1 MKKQSIYLLFIITS
15 IILTSCSNDKDKLYS
30 EIKSIEK
37 TLFADDMGLND
48 SIALEYTIKCDNYAK
63 TYRDDANSPELLFK
77 SGEVLSGLGRY
88 DAAIRRF
95 QDVYNIYPNYKK
107 RPESIFI
114 CGFIFD
120 THLQDKENADYHY
133 NKFIKEYPNHKLYQ
147 EAKTALANSGKSAE
161 ELVREFEAKNKT
173 KQ

>member
-1 MKKQSIYLLFIITS
+1 MRKYLFYTIVAISTTII
-15 IILTSCSNDKDKLYS
+15 SCSSEKEKLYS

-37 TLFADDMGLND
+37 TLFADDLGLND
-48 SIALEYTIKCDNYAK
+48 KIAMEYTVKCDNYAK

-77 SGEVLSGLGRY
+77 SGEVLSGLGMY
-88 DAAIRRF
+88 EESIRRF

-120 THLQDKENADYHY
+120 THLHDKENADYHF

-147 EAKTALANSGKSAE
+147 EAKIALANSGKTAE
-161 ELVREFEAKNKT
+161 ELVREFEKKNK
-173 KQ
+173 KEN

>member
-1 MKKQSIYLLFIITS
+1 MKKQSIYILLII
-15 IILTSCSNDKDKLYS
+15 IVILSSCGSEKDKLYS

-48 SIALEYTIKCDNYAK
+48 SIAFEYTKKCDNYAK

-77 SGEVLSGLGRY
+77 SGEVLSGLGQY
-88 DAAIRRF
+88 EAAIRRF
-95 QDVYNIYPNYKK
+95 QDVYNIYPNFKK

-120 THLQDKENADYHY
+120 THLQDRVNADYHF

-161 ELVREFEAKNKT
+161 ELVREFEAKNKVN
-173 KQ
+173 Q

>member
-1 MKKQSIYLLFIITS
+1 MRKQIIYISLVISVIF
-15 IILTSCSNDKDKLYS
+15 TSCSSEKDKLYS

-77 SGEVLSGLGRY
+77 SGEVLSGLERY

-133 NKFIKEYPNHKLYQ
+133 RKFIKEYPTHKLYN
-147 EAKTALANSGKSAE
+147 EAQIALENSGKSAE
-161 ELVREFEAKNKT
+161 ELVREFESKNEKES
-173 KQ
+173 K

>member
-1 MKKQSIYLLFIITS
+1 MRRQIIYIFLSIS
-15 IILTSCSNDKDKLYS
+15 VILTSCSSDKDKLYS
-30 EIKSIEK
+30 EIKAMEK

-77 SGEVLSGLGRY
+77 SGEVLSGLERY

-120 THLQDKENADYHY
+120 THLQDKVNADYHFQ
-133 NKFIKEYPNHKLYQ
+133 KFMKEYPNHKLYH
-147 EAKTALANSGKSAE
+147 EAKIALENSGKSAE
-161 ELVREFEAKNKT
+161 ELVREFEEKNKN

>member
-133 NKFIKEYPNHKLYQ
+133 NKLYQ